1 MRFSLSLSMI
11 SRREGTMSQ
20 ELTPPLAA
28 FCGTEQVYAALRCM
42 MGTSRPPFLQV
53 FLYQGACFLL

>member
-1 MRFSLSLSMI
+1 
-11 SRREGTMSQ
+11 MSQ

-28 FCGTEQVYAALRCM
+28 FCGTEQVYAALQCV
-42 MGTSRPPFLQV
+42 MGTSRPPLLQV